1 MTLNKWFDN
10 EENEC
15 LIMTEGLVKI
25 LRQNREVYYY
35 QYLKSKKWKKR
46 DITISL

>member
-15 LIMTEGLVKI
+15 LIMTEGLVKNFKI
-25 LRQNREVYYY
+25 E
-35 QYLKSKKWKKR
+35 S
-46 DITISL
+46 